1 MNCHYC
7 RASNTADDHR
17 CQRCGRRLDDAAGP
31 FARPAYGR
39 GSAAR
44 ALEYEPEQPAPALA
58 GVANEGEPRPAPFQP
73 SLFSS
78 RVVSFQSYAP
88 EAVESKPRTHVSSG
102 RLRSKRPI
110 PGQESFNF
118 DTVITQVQPL
128 AIAPEPVIGCDA
140 HVALP
145 VHRIMAAALDLSLV
159 IVAVALFLLVFL
171 LAGGQGVLTLHTALF
186 SALAAGIFYLL
197 YELLWCFADLDTA
210 GMRWAQLQLVTFEGR
225 RPTRDQR
232 LLRAA
237 SGCLSLLAAGLG
249 VIWAFVDEES
259 LTWHDHI
266 SKTFPTPY

>member
-31 FARPAYGR
+31 YAQAAYGR
-39 GSAAR
+39 GATAR
-44 ALEYEPEQPAPALA
+44 ALQYEPEQAAPERADR
-58 GVANEGEPRPAPFQP
+58 VREGEPRSAPFQP

-88 EAVESKPRTHVSSG
+88 EAVESKPRTRASSG
-102 RLRSKRPI
+102 RLRSKRSI
-110 PGQESFNF
+110 PGQESFDF
-118 DTVITQVQPL
+118 DTVITQMQP
-128 AIAPEPVIGCDA
+128 APIATEPVIGCDA

-145 VHRIMAAALDLSLV
+145 VHRIIAAALDLSLV

-171 LAGGQGVLTLHTALF
+171 LAGGQGLLSLHTALF
-186 SALAAGIFYLL
+186 SVIAAAFFYLL
-197 YELLWCFADLDTA
+197 YEMLWCFADLDTA
-210 GMRWAQLQLVTFEGR
+210 GMRWARLELVTFDGR

-259 LTWHDHI
+259 LTWHDHM
-266 SKTFPTPY
+266 SKTFPTPH